1 MRQQS
6 LPTILKTKRLKK
18 RTNPT
23 TIIVYSFLFVIVI
36 GTLLLMLP
44 FASKSGQSAGLL
56 GALFTATSATCVT
69 GLVVFDTYT
78 QFSLFGQVV
87 ILALIQVGG
96 LGLLTIATFFYVAA
110 GRRLGFKSM
119 QVASESISLTD
130 SSKAKRLLR
139 VVVGVAGIC
148 ELIGAVL
155 LSFAFVPMFGLRG
168 IFLAVFTSISAF
180 CNAGFDIFGVLGEYS
195 SLTTFYAHPYVLF
208 VVCLLIISGGLG
220 FLVWQDIMTYHKTRH
235 LRMHTKLVLL
245 MTGGLILVG
254 TVGFAVLEWN
264 NPSTL
269 GELSVFD
276 KITNSAFQAVTTRTA
291 GFNSVDIASTQS
303 ITKLFM
309 IILMFIGAAP
319 GGTGGGIKVTTVAVL
334 LVAVL
339 SVIHGRSD
347 AVAFGRRINQKI
359 VYRSLAIFMISLVA
373 VTFSSVILY
382 FHTFVDFSAI
392 NNIFE
397 AVSAYATVGLS
408 VGVTGHMEPVAQ
420 VATMLTM
427 LMGRV
432 GPLSLAISLTI
443 KGKKDIYANIVL
455 PQANIP
461 VG

>member
-1 MRQQS
+1 MKPTS
-6 LPTILKTKRLKK
+6 L
-18 RTNPT
+18 
-23 TIIVYSFLFVIVI
+23 IVYSFLFVIVV

-44 FASKSGQSAGLL
+44 ISSKSGQSAGLL

-96 LGLLTIATFFYVAA
+96 LGLLTLATFFYVAA

-119 QVASESISLTD
+119 QLASESINLSD
-130 SSKAKRLLR
+130 SSKARRLLR
-139 VVVGVAGIC
+139 VVVGVAGTC
-148 ELIGAVL
+148 ELVGAVL
-155 LSFAFVPMFGLRG
+155 LSFAFVPMFGARG
-168 IFLAVFTSISAF
+168 VFLAIFTSISAF

-195 SLTTFYAHPYVLF
+195 SLTTFYTNPYVLF

-220 FLVWQDIMTYHKTRH
+220 FLVWQDIMTYRKTHH
-235 LRMHTKLVLL
+235 LRLHTKLVLL
-245 MTGGLILVG
+245 MTGGLIVVG
-254 TVGFAVLEWN
+254 TLGFAVLEWN
-264 NPSTL
+264 NPDTL
-269 GELSVFD
+269 GTLNVFD
-276 KITNSAFQAVTTRTA
+276 KITNSVFQSITTRTA

-319 GGTGGGIKVTTVAVL
+319 GGTGGGIKVTTVSVL

-339 SVIHGRSD
+339 SVINGRNE
-347 AVAFGRRINQKI
+347 AVAFGRRISQKV

-408 VGVTGHMEPVAQ
+408 VGVTGYMTPIAQ

-432 GPLSLAISLTI
+432 GPISMAISLTI

-455 PQANIP
+455 PQADIP